1 MQFAECRVVSGGRL
15 TIGPQVSD
23 RARFPWHRTSSTL
36 TRRPAR
42 HQTACSWHRS
52 VADSIEAMTAIRR
65 PHPDDTVL
73 SSYVGVSGRSSAGND
88 RDDTVLHPS
97 IGKITYKNQSP
108 EIPARFGC
116 LIEPAPPLRLPRLGA
131 CSTCVRWVPGPAMD
145 ASFSFSQDSHP
156 DLGGPHDYTRAVLN
170 ARPESHPRRRTSPRE
185 RPSRPGEARKA
196 CRARTLRG

>member
-42 HQTACSWHRS
+42 HQTVCSWHRS

-88 RDDTVLHPS
+88 RDDTVLHPRN
-97 IGKITYKNQSP
+97 GEAHGNQSSANP
-108 EIPARFGC
+108 ERFGRVGADKT
-116 LIEPAPPLRLPRLGA
+116 EP
-131 CSTCVRWVPGPAMD
+131 
-145 ASFSFSQDSHP
+145 
-156 DLGGPHDYTRAVLN
+156 
-170 ARPESHPRRRTSPRE
+170 RRTSRRRYTE
-185 RPSRPGEARKA
+185 DMARFEAGD
-196 CRARTLRG
+196 RAVVGLVTAL